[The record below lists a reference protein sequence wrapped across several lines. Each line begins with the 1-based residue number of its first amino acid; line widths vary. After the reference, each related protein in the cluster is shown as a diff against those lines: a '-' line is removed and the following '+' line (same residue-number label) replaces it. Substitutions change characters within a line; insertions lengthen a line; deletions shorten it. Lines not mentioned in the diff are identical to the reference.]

1 MSGKKGGVNNLK
13 VPTSEEARRNG
24 KKGGLK
30 SAKVR
35 AERKKAKEA
44 MNELLKLNVAGEKN
58 REFLTKMGIKE
69 EDQQNI
75 MLLVARLYMK
85 AAATGDPSAVRTVLE
100 IAGDTNIQTEET
112 HNPTININVSPATVN
127 DIDDF

>member
-1 MSGKKGGVNNLK
+1 MANEENLK
-13 VPTSEEARRNG
+13 TLTPKQAREYGRR
-24 KKGGLK
+24 GGLK
-30 SAKVR
+30 SAKVKK
-35 AERKKAKEA
+35 ERKKAKEA